1 MHIWQW
7 LLMLTKML
15 LCFLL
20 RITEDVEEMALIV
33 EKTEISTTT
42 QAEVATIILAVDTI
56 ILVGI
61 QEAIPTILVVSKP
74 ITRGHLVKSVAKL
87 DTLH

>member
-1 MHIWQW
+1 MHIWKW
-7 LLMLTKML
+7 LLMLTEML

-33 EKTEISTTT
+33 EEAEISTT
-42 QAEVATIILAVDTI
+42 QADVATIILAVDTI
-56 ILVGI
+56 IVVEI
-61 QEAIPTILVVSKP
+61 QEAIPTILVVLTP
-74 ITRGHLVKSVAKL
+74 LTRGHLVKFVVKL

>member
-1 MHIWQW
+1 
-7 LLMLTKML
+7 MLTEML

-33 EKTEISTTT
+33 EEISTT
-42 QAEVATIILAVDTI
+42 QANMATIILAVDTI
-56 ILVGI
+56 IVVEI
-61 QEAIPTILVVSKP
+61 QEAIPTILVVSTP
-74 ITRGHLVKSVAKL
+74 LTRGHLVKFMAKL